1 MQFFCKNI
9 AYFVFFCYNVSMFNF
24 VYKDIDFAHKLD
36 KPSHPTEEYYKH
48 IHHFYEILFLVRGNI
63 DYTVESE
70 THKLSG
76 GDIVFI
82 APGKFHYATVDLSV
96 PYERY
101 VFKFPERILPS
112 YILEKLNGKTSFFF
126 NSGKF
131 SGVFAEF
138 DLNYNQFSMD
148 EAYTV
153 FLCELI
159 KLVVR
164 LCHDPISQAE
174 SNNDFISRIIDYIN
188 ANLGQPITMQTLT
201 DKFHYSKSYINIE
214 FKRQM
219 KIPIMKYIRLKKILA
234 AHKMIAHGTKKSVA
248 AEMFGF
254 ENYST
259 FYRAYKNLIQAGPI
273 SEEGDTLD

>member
-1 MQFFCKNI
+1 
-9 AYFVFFCYNVSMFNF
+9 MFSF

-36 KPSHPTEEYYKH
+36 NPSHPTEEYYKH
-48 IHHFYEILFLVRGNI
+48 IHHFYEILYLVRGNI

-70 THKLSG
+70 THRLRG
-76 GDIVFI
+76 GDLVFI

-101 VFKFPERILPS
+101 VFKFPERIMPA

-131 SGVFAEF
+131 REVFNEF
-138 DLNYNQFSMD
+138 DANEQQYSRD
-148 EAYTV
+148 EAYTL
-153 FLCELI
+153 FLCELL

-164 LCHDPISQAE
+164 LCHDPIQLAE
-174 SNNDFISRIIDYIN
+174 SNNDFISHIIDFIN

-201 DKFHYSKSYINIE
+201 ERFHYSKSYINIE

-234 AHKMIAHGTKKSVA
+234 AHKMIASGTKKSVA

-259 FYRAYKNLIQAGPI
+259 FYRAYKSLIQTGAV
-273 SEEGDTLD
+273 SEGDCTLD